1 MNSFDE
7 KVLYALK
14 KEDYPDSAYVYDL
27 KAVEQNCSN
36 VQKVFGKF
44 NVLYSMKANPNISIL
59 QTIKRMGIG
68 IDAASKEEVD
78 IAYKCGFIARQIFY
92 SSPGKSEKD
101 ITESMDKC
109 IIIADS
115 IGEVERICKISKE
128 RKIELNIGVRI
139 NIENT
144 DIKDNAFEVMS
155 GIPTKFGICLEE
167 LIKVREICST
177 SMVNIVGIH
186 IYFGSQILSEN
197 VIKQNFCRI
206 LECARD
212 VLKMLDLKFVNIGG
226 GFGIPYK
233 RNDEP
238 LDLVKIIDNRISEE
252 VDELS
257 HKGIICNLEL
267 GRYLVANA
275 GVFVSRVND
284 IKDDGYTKYIVLSA
298 GMNAFFR
305 PIFTGEF
312 HMLRKLGSA
321 GDEREKVTI
330 VGNLCTPLD
339 QYYKDYLIERLEVGD
354 IVIFE
359 NAGAYGYSMSM
370 LKFCSHNEPSEI
382 II

>member
-14 KEDYPDSAYVYDL
+14 REDYPDSAYVYDL
-27 KAVEQNCSN
+27 KIVERNCSN
-36 VQKVFGKF
+36 VQKTFEKF

-78 IAYKCGFIARQIFY
+78 IAYKCGFIAQQIFY

-101 ITESMDKC
+101 ITESIDRC

-115 IGEVERICKISKE
+115 IGEVERICEIAKE
-128 RKIELNIGVRI
+128 RKTELDIGIRI
-139 NIENT
+139 NVENA
-144 DIKDNAFEVMS
+144 DIKNNAFEIMS
-155 GIPTKFGICLEE
+155 GIPTKFGIRLEQ
-167 LIKVREICST
+167 LIKAIEICST
-177 SMVNIVGIH
+177 CMVNIVGIH
-186 IYFGSQILSEN
+186 VYFGSQILSEN
-197 VIKQNFCRI
+197 VIKQNIYQI
-206 LECARD
+206 LECARKT
-212 VLKMLDLKFVNIGG
+212 LKMLDLEFVNIGG

-233 RNDEP
+233 NEEP
-238 LDLVKIIDNRISEE
+238 LDLMKIIDNKISEG
-252 VDELS
+252 VYELLK
-257 HKGIICNLEL
+257 KGVICNLEL

-284 IKDDGYTKYIVLSA
+284 IKDDGNTKYIVLSA
-298 GMNAFFR
+298 GMNGFFR
-305 PIFTGEF
+305 PIFTSEF
-312 HMLRKLGSA
+312 YMLRKLGLV
-321 GDEREKVTI
+321 GGEREKVTV

-339 QYYKDYLIERLEVGD
+339 QYYKDYLMERLEVGD
-354 IVIFE
+354 MVIFE

-370 LKFCSHNEPSEI
+370 LKFCSHSEAREI

>member
-14 KEDYPDSAYVYDL
+14 REDYPDSAYVYDL
-27 KAVEQNCSN
+27 KIVERNCSN
-36 VQKVFGKF
+36 VQKTFEKF

-78 IAYKCGFIARQIFY
+78 IAYKCGFIAQQIFY

-101 ITESMDKC
+101 ITESIDRC

-115 IGEVERICKISKE
+115 IGEVERICEIAKE
-128 RKIELNIGVRI
+128 RKTELDIGIRI
-139 NIENT
+139 NVENA
-144 DIKDNAFEVMS
+144 DIKNNAFEIMS
-155 GIPTKFGICLEE
+155 GIPTKFGIRLEQ
-167 LIKVREICST
+167 LIKAIEICST
-177 SMVNIVGIH
+177 CMVNIVGIH
-186 IYFGSQILSEN
+186 VYFGSQILSEN
-197 VIKQNFCRI
+197 VIKQNIYQI
-206 LECARD
+206 LECARKT
-212 VLKMLDLKFVNIGG
+212 LKMLDLEFVNIGG

-233 RNDEP
+233 NEEP
-238 LDLVKIIDNRISEE
+238 LDLMKIIDNKISEG
-252 VDELS
+252 VYELLK
-257 HKGIICNLEL
+257 KGVICNLEL

-284 IKDDGYTKYIVLSA
+284 IKDDGNTKYIVLSA
-298 GMNAFFR
+298 GMNGFFR
-305 PIFTGEF
+305 PIFTSEF
-312 HMLRKLGSA
+312 HMLRKLGLV
-321 GDEREKVTI
+321 GGEREKVTV

-339 QYYKDYLIERLEVGD
+339 QYYKDYLMERLEVGD
-354 IVIFE
+354 MVIFE

-370 LKFCSHNEPSEI
+370 LKFCSHSEPREI

>member
-14 KEDYPDSAYVYDL
+14 REDYPDSAYVYDL
-27 KAVEQNCSN
+27 KIVERNCSN
-36 VQKVFGKF
+36 VQKTFEKF

-78 IAYKCGFIARQIFY
+78 IAYKCGFIAQQIFY

-101 ITESMDKC
+101 ITESIDRC

-115 IGEVERICKISKE
+115 IGEVERICEIAKE
-128 RKIELNIGVRI
+128 RKTELDIGIRI
-139 NIENT
+139 NVENA
-144 DIKDNAFEVMS
+144 DIKNNAFEIMS
-155 GIPTKFGICLEE
+155 GIPTKFGIRLEQ
-167 LIKVREICST
+167 LIKAIEICST
-177 SMVNIVGIH
+177 CMVNIVGIH
-186 IYFGSQILSEN
+186 VYFGSQILSEN
-197 VIKQNFCRI
+197 VIKQNIYQI
-206 LECARD
+206 LECARKT
-212 VLKMLDLKFVNIGG
+212 LKMLDLEFVNIGG

-233 RNDEP
+233 NEEP
-238 LDLVKIIDNRISEE
+238 LDLMKIIDNKISEG
-252 VDELS
+252 VYELLK
-257 HKGIICNLEL
+257 KGVICNLEL

-284 IKDDGYTKYIVLSA
+284 IKDDGNTKYIVLSA
-298 GMNAFFR
+298 GMNGFFR
-305 PIFTGEF
+305 PIFTSEF
-312 HMLRKLGSA
+312 YMLRKLGLV
-321 GDEREKVTI
+321 GGEREKVTV

-339 QYYKDYLIERLEVGD
+339 QYYKDYLMERLEVGD
-354 IVIFE
+354 MVIFE

-370 LKFCSHNEPSEI
+370 LKFCSHSEPREI